1 MDKNRIEGKRK
12 EVEGKLQQRLGKLID
27 RVRNLPDDTHDRLER
42 EKGKRELRREQESA
56 PPR

>member
-1 MDKNRIEGKRK
+1 VDKNRIEGKRK
-12 EVEGKLQQRLGKLID
+12 ELAGKLQQRLGELKD
-27 RVRNLPDDTHDRLER
+27 KARNLPDDAHDRLER